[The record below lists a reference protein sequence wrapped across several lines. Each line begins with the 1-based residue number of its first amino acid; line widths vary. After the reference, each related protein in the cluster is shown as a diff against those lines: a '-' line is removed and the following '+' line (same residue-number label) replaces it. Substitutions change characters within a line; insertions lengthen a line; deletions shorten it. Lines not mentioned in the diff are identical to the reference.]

1 MNSESELHAEIGRL
15 RLQRAEEEYEDLSI
29 VSSMIQTWQRI
40 KDVRKTF
47 VSTKL
52 KLEFKKQQMDPGV
65 DQANRDA
72 ELEAEMAER
81 RRNHRRKFEETEI
94 SYLERRARLETDI
107 KRRKARIRELE
118 DKIAEAK
125 MAEESENEAS
135 DDDEE
140 DGKPQKSTA
149 AARR

>member
-1 MNSESELHAEIGRL
+1 
-15 RLQRAEEEYEDLSI
+15 
-29 VSSMIQTWQRI
+29 
-40 KDVRKTF
+40 
-47 VSTKL
+47 
-52 KLEFKKQQMDPGV
+52 
-65 DQANRDA
+65 
-72 ELEAEMAER
+72 MAER

-135 DDDEE
+135 DDDDE

-149 AARR
+149 AARREVKVVDRLQVLQSLMQRLCLKK